1 MATLTI
7 RLQDDKHLRLK
18 KLSESQG
25 LSINKLIE
33 ELSTIALVEF
43 DTHTRFKLLAAKGDR
58 AAGLKLLDK
67 LDSLTENNADKEKG
81 KR

>member
-7 RLQDDKHLRLK
+7 RLPDYKHLRLK
-18 KLSESQG
+18 KLAESQG
-25 LSINKLIE
+25 LTINKLIIE
-33 ELSTIALVEF
+33 ELLTIALVEF

-67 LDSLTENNADKEKG
+67 LDSLTD
-81 KR
+81 